1 LKDGGIKKL
10 LYMKLFLVFLIMF
23 LVVAVISWLWVT
35 GIDNMKKN
43 HPDYKG
49 EDFLDWEEDDEYEN

>member
-1 LKDGGIKKL
+1 MWKVYLT
-10 LYMKLFLVFLIMF
+10 MF
-23 LVVAVISWLWVT
+23 VISGIISYLWVK

-49 EDFLDWEEDDEYEN
+49 DDFLKLENDEDDKNNIY

>member
-1 LKDGGIKKL
+1 MGWLIESLNLDCTIHYCL
-10 LYMKLFLVFLIMF
+10 DMVYVFLLGIT
-23 LVVAVISWLWVT
+23 LLISILWVK

-49 EDFLDWEEDDEYEN
+49 DDFLGGL

>member
-1 LKDGGIKKL
+1 MIAILIVIGIAAL
-10 LYMKLFLVFLIMF
+10 
-23 LVVAVISWLWVT
+23 ISWVWVK

-49 EDFLDWEEDDEYEN
+49 KDFLDWEDDEYEN

>member
-1 LKDGGIKKL
+1 MV
-10 LYMKLFLVFLIMF
+10 YVFLLGIT
-23 LVVAVISWLWVT
+23 LLISILWVK

-49 EDFLDWEEDDEYEN
+49 DDFLGGL

>member
-1 LKDGGIKKL
+1 LRAGGIKKL
-10 LYMKLFLVFLIMF
+10 LYMKLFLVFFIMF
-23 LVVAVISWLWVT
+23 LFVAIISWLWVT

-49 EDFLDWEEDDEYEN
+49 EDFLNWEDDEYEN

>member
-1 LKDGGIKKL
+1 
-10 LYMKLFLVFLIMF
+10 MF

-49 EDFLDWEEDDEYEN
+49 QDFLNWEEDDEYEN

>member
-1 LKDGGIKKL
+1 MTATI
-10 LYMKLFLVFLIMF
+10 ISI
-23 LVVAVISWLWVT
+23 VIPIVIASIIAILWVR

-49 EDFLDWEEDDEYEN
+49 DDFLN

>member
-1 LKDGGIKKL
+1 
-10 LYMKLFLVFLIMF
+10 MF
-23 LVVAVISWLWVT
+23 CITAVISWLWVT

-49 EDFLDWEEDDEYEN
+49 EDFLDWEDDEYEN

>member
-1 LKDGGIKKL
+1 
-10 LYMKLFLVFLIMF
+10 MNTFWVFFIMF
-23 LVVAVISWLWVT
+23 LFVAVISWLWVN

-49 EDFLDWEEDDEYEN
+49 EDFLSWGDDEDDKNHTESTFNK

>member
-1 LKDGGIKKL
+1 
-10 LYMKLFLVFLIMF
+10 MKLFLVFLIMF

>member
-1 LKDGGIKKL
+1 MFFIG
-10 LYMKLFLVFLIMF
+10 MF
-23 LVVAVISWLWVT
+23 LFVAGISWLWVS

-49 EDFLDWEEDDEYEN
+49 DDFLKLEDDEKENCDNK

>member
-1 LKDGGIKKL
+1 
-10 LYMKLFLVFLIMF
+10 MKFFLVFLIMF
-23 LVVAVISWLWVT
+23 LFVAIISWLWVT

-49 EDFLDWEEDDEYEN
+49 EDFLNWEDDEYEN